1 MIIATTLGTL
11 TLGGNGL
18 LFLPM
23 CALCSPHGP
32 ESEVGVHQGVDEVVH
47 RHEPSSAGGELA
59 KAVEDIH
66 EHRQVVIPLKQDL
79 FLSV

>member
-11 TLGGNGL
+11 TLRGMDGYSC
-18 LFLPM
+18 P

-47 RHEPSSAGGELA
+47 CHEPSSAGGELA

>member
-11 TLGGNGL
+11 TLGGKDGYSC
-18 LFLPM
+18 P
-23 CALCSPHGP
+23 CALCSPHCP

-59 KAVEDIH
+59 EAVEDIH